1 MFLFKEQLR
10 WLFIN
15 SDDSLQIH
23 NCIFIQTLFLQ
34 PVTKSA
40 LICDTNLNCVCHC
53 ELKDHKIY
61 DMEKI
66 HSVKY
71 SWHLIWIYS
80 YLKHY
85 SVYLFQK
92 QALSPEELA
101 ESRARLLNR
110 QQMELANLQRRLA
123 EDENEAEKGAALDW
137 EVSLARDKLALK
149 ERHYKVKHGQS
160 YCI

>member
-71 SWHLIWIYS
+71 SWHLS
-80 YLKHY
+80 MN
-85 SVYLFQK
+85 LFLFK
-92 QALSPEELA
+92 ALFCLLVSEASTEPRRA
-101 ESRARLLNR
+101 GRKSSQVIESATDGIGKPSAPLG
-110 QQMELANLQRRLA
+110 RRWKWSWKRSCPWL
-123 EDENEAEKGAALDW
+123 GGVL
-137 EVSLARDKLALK
+137 
-149 ERHYKVKHGQS
+149 G
-160 YCI
+160 